1 MLLNANIRQEDI
13 MITFETQLKKLK
25 YLVLKEIAV
34 MTKEN
39 RINKD
44 ELQKVPYEI
53 IKGDKAEYRCCVYKE
68 RAIVY
73 ERAKLALGCLPD
85 GDIIEE
91 LKDVKKDD
99 QIIFV
104 ISAACD
110 QCPINRFTVTEAC
123 RGCIQHKCMEVCP
136 ADAITRV
143 AGRAYINQE
152 LCKECGMCRKACPYD
167 AIAEV
172 MRPCKRSCPTGALD
186 INPSDKR
193 AIIKN
198 EDCISCG
205 ACMAACP
212 FGAISDK
219 SYIVPVTRLLNEK
232 KNMYAVVAPA
242 ITGQFGA
249 NTSVGQIKTA
259 FKELGFKDMIEAACG
274 ADAVTVHESKEFGER
289 IGEGHKYMTSSC
301 CPGFVNYIEKKFPS
315 EVNRISGTVSPM
327 IAAGMLIKKYDKDA
341 VVVFI
346 GPCTAKK
353 SEITRENL
361 KDAVDYVLTFEEISA
376 LFGAFEIDP
385 ENCETSQTDDASSF
399 GRGFAQGGG
408 LTAAIENYVSESNLD
423 LNFRP
428 IKVSGKD
435 EIKKAV
441 ALAKAGRINQN
452 FIEGMMCEGGCI
464 GGPATM
470 VSIMKSK
477 SQLAKFSSE
486 AEAKSVSSNE
496 RLKDFKDIKLER

>member
-1 MLLNANIRQEDI
+1 
-13 MITFETQLKKLK
+13 MITFETRLKKLK

-34 MTKEN
+34 MAKEN
-39 RINKD
+39 KINKD
-44 ELQKVPYEI
+44 ELQKIPYEI

-136 ADAITRV
+136 AGAITSV
-143 AGRAYINQE
+143 AGRSYINQE
-152 LCKECGMCRKACPYD
+152 LCRECGMCKKACPYD

-172 MRPCKRSCPTGALD
+172 MRPCKRSCPTGALE
-186 INPSDKR
+186 INPDDKK
-193 AIIKN
+193 AIIN
-198 EDCISCG
+198 AEDCINCG

-232 KNMYAVVAPA
+232 KSIYAVVAPSIA
-242 ITGQFGA
+242 GQFGS
-249 NTSVGQIKTA
+249 NVSVGQVKTA
-259 FKELGFKDMIEAACG
+259 LKELGFKDMIEAACG
-274 ADAVTVHESKEFGER
+274 ADAVTVHESKEFAER
-289 IGEGHKYMTSSC
+289 MGEGHKYMTNSC
-301 CPGFVNYIEKKFPS
+301 CPGFVNYMEKKFPS

-327 IAAGMLIKKYDKDA
+327 IAAGRLIKKNHRDA

-353 SEITRENL
+353 SEITRESI
-361 KDAVDYVLTFEEISA
+361 KDAVDYVMTFEEISA
-376 LFGAFEIDP
+376 LLGAFDIDP
-385 ENCETSQTDDASSF
+385 ENCEISPMEDTSSF

-408 LTAAIENYVSESNLD
+408 LTAAIENYISESSMD
-423 LNFRP
+423 VDFRP

-435 EIKKAV
+435 EIKKAA
-441 ALAKAGRINQN
+441 ALAKAGKINQN

-464 GGPATM
+464 GGPGTM
-470 VSIMKSK
+470 VSMIKSK
-477 SQLAKFSSE
+477 IQLVKFSSE
-486 AEAKSVSSNE
+486 AAAKNVSSNE
-496 RLKDFKDIKLER
+496 RLKDFKDINLER